1 MSLSFYSSMTVREFR
16 RPPLA
21 INGREISEKLPP
33 YIIAEL
39 SCNHSGSIEKAYA
52 LIDAAKRA
60 GADAV
65 KLQTYEPAD
74 LTTPN
79 YPKLWNLYEQAKTP
93 RAWHAELFLYART
106 IGITIFSSA
115 FSVDGVRYLESLD
128 TPAHKIA
135 SAEINDAK
143 LVRAALDTGKPVIVS
158 LGMAHSSNAESLAG
172 YPRTILLHCVAQ
184 YPARVEDANLSAI
197 KTLQEIGHHVGLSD
211 HTPGYETAIAA
222 TALGAVMIEKHFKLD
237 DDCIDAAYSLNPEQ
251 FAAMC
256 KAVRAV
262 HAGMGDGVIRPTCK
276 PRQR

>member
-65 KLQTYEPAD
+65 KLQTYEPGD

-135 SAEINDAK
+135 SAEINDRD
-143 LVRAALDTGKPVIVS
+143 LVDEAIATGKPVIIS
-158 LGMAHSSNAESLAG
+158 TGMASEGDCWNVSGSNV
-172 YPRTILLHCVAQ
+172 IFLHCVAQ

-197 KTLQEIGHHVGLSD
+197 KTLQEIGHLVGLSD

>member
-135 SAEINDAK
+135 SAEINDRD
-143 LVRAALDTGKPVIVS
+143 LVDEAIATGKPVIIS
-158 LGMAHSSNAESLAG
+158 TGMASEGDCWNVSGSNV
-172 YPRTILLHCVAQ
+172 IFLHCVAQ

-197 KTLQEIGHHVGLSD
+197 KTLQEIGHLVGLSD

-251 FAAMC
+251 FAVMC

>member
-135 SAEINDAK
+135 SAEINDRD
-143 LVRAALDTGKPVIVS
+143 LVDEAIATGKPVIIS
-158 LGMAHSSNAESLAG
+158 TGMASEGDCWNVSGSNV
-172 YPRTILLHCVAQ
+172 IFLHCVAQ

-197 KTLQEIGHHVGLSD
+197 KTLQEIGHLVGLSD

-251 FAAMC
+251 FAVMC

-262 HAGMGDGVIRPTCK
+262 HAGMGDGVIRPTCQ